1 MATRLPAELLN
12 LVIDYAVP
20 PPTQQGGPAHH
31 KACEQLSLVHR
42 TRTRQAQRQLYSTFY
57 GSWPRPDPPYELEDA
72 EVRDLVKWRKERSLA
87 WVEQAGRLSVESWS
101 AVLRIR
107 AESPSYRG
115 KKHPDRGIEYD
126 WLEFALPPAVL
137 REVRAV
143 LVDADSHAYGF
154 NELNPDDYSSLVSL
168 SVHSGEIPRAL
179 SPVGTSHLTRLELTD
194 MRFVDST
201 WPAALPNLQT
211 LVLRFCAHERSTLP
225 FGPRHAVQ
233 RLRRAYLTDQL
244 FDFAPQLRNL
254 AIIDSKTDISRPD
267 ALGWM
272 RKTPATLERLF
283 LSTHNHLRTAQ
294 VSMLLAALTEQ
305 LAHLPRQI
313 WLQAFNDVLF
323 DHSWMDFEGK
333 KAEELV
339 RRWDPSND
347 AWPRLAL

>member
-154 NELNPDDYSSLVSL
+154 NELNPDDYCEASIQTRCANCADFQVLQPPSSRFPSTPARFRERCHL
-168 SVHSGEIPRAL
+168 SGHL
-179 SPVGTSHLTRLELTD
+179 TSH
-194 MRFVDST
+194 
-201 WPAALPNLQT
+201 
-211 LVLRFCAHERSTLP
+211 
-225 FGPRHAVQ
+225 
-233 RLRRAYLTDQL
+233 
-244 FDFAPQLRNL
+244 
-254 AIIDSKTDISRPD
+254 
-267 ALGWM
+267 
-272 RKTPATLERLF
+272 
-283 LSTHNHLRTAQ
+283 
-294 VSMLLAALTEQ
+294 
-305 LAHLPRQI
+305 
-313 WLQAFNDVLF
+313 
-323 DHSWMDFEGK
+323 
-333 KAEELV
+333 
-339 RRWDPSND
+339 
-347 AWPRLAL
+347 AWS